1 MAGVKGQGK
10 GNGNS
15 LRHGGKSLL
24 ALVERSQDESHPVML
39 IVKGRAD
46 AYVAELGGAAALSA
60 QQLDVCRHGAVLAIL
75 ADMTVHRI
83 INERGRPRRM
93 NAMRFKELSHGYSRI
108 VESHARLMAFVGLE
122 RRERLVEDPVEAA
135 RAQAREQERGWA
147 RERERLRGADGNG
160 EQDETEGDGQA
171 G

>member
-93 NAMRFKELSHGYSRI
+93 AAMRFRELCFGYSRI
-108 VESHARLMAFVGLE
+108 VESHARLMALVGLE

-135 RAQAREQERGWA
+135 RALAREQEQEFA
-147 RERERLRGADGNG
+147 AYRERGAKDGDDG
-160 EQDETEGDGQA
+160 EQEQAEAEGDA